1 MAAVQDLERLAH
13 LAGLSAS
20 TEELQGLVPLL
31 ETLYADLDRLMA
43 LPISDRAPAFAPVL
57 SAGTPSEAAVQG

>member
-1 MAAVQDLERLAH
+1 MATVPDLERLAH

-20 TEELQGLVPLL
+20 AEELQGLAPLL
-31 ETLYADLDRLMA
+31 AALYADLDRLMA

-57 SAGTPSEAAVQG
+57 SAGTPSEDAVQG